1 MAIFKDITF
10 KQYLALPGFN
20 SSLLKGYS
28 VNPRHGFFKQTQKFS
43 GSRAM
48 NIGTLA
54 HCLILEGE
62 DALHKLINTE
72 FVTEGFPINETS
84 GKPFGSG
91 TKTWAAWESTQP
103 VGTKVML
110 PDDLQH
116 IEALCQAVC
125 DHPVASNLLSRCSF
139 RETAITWKCHYT
151 GEMMKA
157 LLDGFGKGV
166 SMDLKTFAR
175 PLTMSALERVM
186 YDFKYHLQFS
196 MYRDGLEANNYETE
210 FHAIFVQSTEE
221 HDVACC
227 RISDDTM
234 EQGRADYIQA
244 IANFHLA
251 RQSRVKTG
259 AFPNIVDLG
268 IPSWSLTVDTE
279 EDFIKQIEE
288 MNNAKNSK

>member
-1 MAIFKDITF
+1 MAIHKDITF
-10 KQYLALPGFN
+10 KQYLDLPGFN

-28 VNPRHGFFKQTQKFS
+28 VNPRHGFFKQTKAFKD
-43 GSRAM
+43 SRAM
-48 NIGTLA
+48 NIGSLA
-54 HCLILEGE
+54 HALILEGE
-62 DALHKLINTE
+62 EALQKLIDTE
-72 FVTEGFPINETS
+72 YITDGFPINEKT
-84 GKPFGSG
+84 GKPFG
-91 TKTWAAWESTQP
+91 ESTAKWLDWKDSQP

-116 IEALCQAVC
+116 IKDLCQAVC

-139 RETAITWKCHYT
+139 KETAITWKCHYT

-166 SMDLKTFAR
+166 SADLKTFAR
-175 PLTMSALERVM
+175 QLTMSALERVM
-186 YDFKYHLQFS
+186 YNFKYHLQFS

-210 FHAIFVQSTEE
+210 FYAIFVQSTDE

-227 RISDDTM
+227 RISDSAM
-234 EQGRADYIQA
+234 EQGRSDYIKA

-259 AFPNIVDLG
+259 SFPNIVDLG

-288 MNNAKNSK
+288 MNQ